1 MYSRY
6 LPLYIL
12 ILHNGIDGSVQIGDL
27 AYCLPL
33 KINVFNDLFYELS
46 LEEHRHEF
54 VEENDSAPKRRFEYA
69 IFASAVR
76 CALLFNMISHFS
88 LNYFISHSS
97 VLLGEVYNEALG
109 SHGSRARGSC
119 GQNCPVT
126 PVNTAQEGLDNNN
139 KVSLKFG
146 TFNMIFVIE
155 HLVETPF

>member
-54 VEENDSAPKRRFEYA
+54 VEENDSAPKRRFEYR
-69 IFASAVR
+69 VR
-76 CALLFNMISHFS
+76 
-88 LNYFISHSS
+88 YFC
-97 VLLGEVYNEALG
+97 VCCKV
-109 SHGSRARGSC
+109 R
-119 GQNCPVT
+119 T
-126 PVNTAQEGLDNNN
+126 PL
-139 KVSLKFG
+139 
-146 TFNMIFVIE
+146 
-155 HLVETPF
+155 